1 MISVDNKC
9 ILNIS
14 QKSNKKRMIKLVS
27 TASLTYF
34 QVSDLQKNK
43 CEAGYARKDFYS
55 KHYKPL
61 FLQRA
66 LSTVISRVSSYGN
79 YTAFRITKETD
90 QPSRNIVP
98 KTLSEKKNTKYLH
111 RERSL
116 LRQVPLGKQNL
127 HFILFS
133 ITSNLYKHYFYNLKK
148 LLRPVKVR
156 IVLCNNL
163 DFSMSSSFKNKF
175 KIMYTTLK
183 NKCVY
188 RELRRI
194 MKNEMSSF
202 YVSFNVVS
210 VNTQ

>member
-1 MISVDNKC
+1 MLRVQEANKRAQSVQCTMISVDNKC

-98 KTLSEKKNTKYLH
+98 KTLSEKKTQNICIEKDLCYG
-111 RERSL
+111 RY
-116 LRQVPLGKQNL
+116 PLGSRTSTLYSSVLLQ
-127 HFILFS
+127 ICIS
-133 ITSNLYKHYFYNLKK
+133 ITF
-148 LLRPVKVR
+148 
-156 IVLCNNL
+156 I
-163 DFSMSSSFKNKF
+163 
-175 KIMYTTLK
+175 I
-183 NKCVY
+183 
-188 RELRRI
+188 
-194 MKNEMSSF
+194 
-202 YVSFNVVS
+202 
-210 VNTQ
+210 